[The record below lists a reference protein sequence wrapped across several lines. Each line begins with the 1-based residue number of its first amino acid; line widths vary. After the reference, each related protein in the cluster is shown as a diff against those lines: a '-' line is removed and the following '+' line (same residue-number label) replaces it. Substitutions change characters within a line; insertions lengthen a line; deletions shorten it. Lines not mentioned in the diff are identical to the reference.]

1 MRVRTLSVAQK
12 YRRFAHAISQQVTSH
27 PIKQSL
33 FYHQPTKSL
42 AFFITLHCDIQTF
55 TEYAVAPHVGAW
67 IETLRL
73 ANMDLEALSRPTWAR
88 GLKQILLTLN
98 CSVFLSRPTWAR
110 GLKLLLVVF
119 FRIKQMS
126 RPTWARG
133 LKRALRCQYEAQEGR
148 APRGRV
154 D

>member
-12 YRRFAHAISQQVTSH
+12 TRRFAHAISQQVTSH

-67 IETLRL
+67 IETVDWRL
-73 ANMDLEALSRPTWAR
+73 NRYARLSRPTWAR
-88 GLKQILLTLN
+88 GLKPDL
-98 CSVFLSRPTWAR
+98 
-110 GLKLLLVVF
+110 
-119 FRIKQMS
+119 
-126 RPTWARG
+126 
-133 LKRALRCQYEAQEGR
+133 
-148 APRGRV
+148 
-154 D
+154 